1 MFGRNS
7 PMNLFRFSQISSP
20 FYRISP
26 FTSPANV
33 HLSGSMIFV
42 YRPSGSVCPWFGSI
56 LALPATH
63 HLLLISFSALRIL
76 SYFTALSQSPS
87 FAFGPSTDI
96 TDYTIINYTP
106 SAAELQPDIAHLPTH
121 VRLQFAEATVLA
133 LELAGELAEHPLAFS

>member
-1 MFGRNS
+1 
-7 PMNLFRFSQISSP
+7 
-20 FYRISP
+20 
-26 FTSPANV
+26 V
-33 HLSGSMIFV
+33 FV
-42 YRPSGSVCPWFGSI
+42 
-56 LALPATH
+56 ALV
-63 HLLLISFSALRIL
+63 SALNKVKSL

-121 VRLQFAEATVLA
+121 VRLQFAEATLLG